1 MTLTL
6 RPYQTEAIAAVKRA
20 WGTVNATMLV
30 AATGLGKTVIF
41 NSLLAEVL
49 TPGKRGLILAHRR
62 ELITQSLTR
71 LEQHDPA
78 LALRTGIVMANSNQ
92 VASDLI
98 VATIQ
103 TLASEKR
110 LRQVLAHGKIDYL
123 ITDECFPA
131 GTLIDGKPI
140 ETIHIGETVTAW
152 DETQAR
158 LTSGR
163 VTRLYK
169 RLAPAHLIRITAQ
182 GITITCTPEHP
193 ILCNGKWTPARNI
206 QLGDYLS
213 HEQDHSTTMR
223 RMRHSLFATQL
234 EFHHDPGLLGSLQS
248 NSACRK
254 TEGCL
259 PALPPMRKDRRVQR
273 QTSPGFSSQG
283 QGLLLGRVQ
292 NTLFETALLGNS
304 QRHQSPLC
312 QRTHETAQPDE
323 QSERQSQDA
332 KEAQGQGVGEWGA
345 GRQRRDHRA
354 TSAACACIRLGN
366 RSSYSNGQSQ
376 GKRVS
381 ILLQSGHRQPCP
393 QNRRRSGWAIAQTAR
408 ASVGRSE
415 KDRFVRSVRVES
427 VEVLERGSDGRFEHL
442 CPDGY
447 VYNLEV
453 AHYHTYLANGVIV
466 HNCHH
471 ATAKAY
477 TNLYETLQQVNP
489 ALKHLGVTATPI
501 RADGDGLS
509 KTYQSVAAKYD
520 IGWGIKNGYLA
531 PVRWLEVKTGIS
543 LKGIRSQA
551 GDFSARQLAD
561 VFETSNCFDLVVH
574 THQQYGADRPFL
586 AYTVSVE
593 GAHTLAA
600 KFNAAGIPVGS
611 ADAST
616 PDDTRKQLI
625 RQLERGELRG
635 LINMGLWTEGLDIP
649 QVSLIHQV
657 RPTQSDG
664 LYVQIIGR
672 ALRTH
677 PGKADAL
684 ILDYAPKD
692 ARNIAMFG
700 DILGV
705 PLDKKEYSARETQ
718 EAEEAEGPIQAGF
731 TFDGEYRFL
740 NGDPMEIV
748 VRELNYLEQ
757 SPWSWHRTPDGWLT
771 LGLGKAAD
779 QIERTLVMRPPQN
792 GHDEYTLYGVAKR
805 PVQFDHEGQPVRWSN
820 EQAHYLKSAPFEE
833 LHALAEAYANK
844 HGSAVLAGKQR
855 GWRNEPPSMGQ
866 IQYARRL
873 GIFQPGLSK
882 GELANRI
889 TMHLAVRAVE
899 RGL

>member
-6 RPYQTEAIAAVKRA
+6 RPYQTEAIQTVKRE
-20 WGTVNATMLV
+20 WEKVDATMLV

-41 NSLLAEVL
+41 NSLLADVL

-62 ELITQSLTR
+62 ELITQPLDR
-71 LEQHDPA
+71 LAQHYPA
-78 LALRTGIVMANSNQ
+78 LALRAGVVMAHSNQ

-98 VATIQ
+98 VATVQ

-123 ITDECFPA
+123 VTDE
-131 GTLIDGKPI
+131 
-140 ETIHIGETVTAW
+140 
-152 DETQAR
+152 
-158 LTSGR
+158 
-163 VTRLYK
+163 
-169 RLAPAHLIRITAQ
+169 
-182 GITITCTPEHP
+182 
-193 ILCNGKWTPARNI
+193 
-206 QLGDYLS
+206 
-213 HEQDHSTTMR
+213 
-223 RMRHSLFATQL
+223 
-234 EFHHDPGLLGSLQS
+234 
-248 NSACRK
+248 
-254 TEGCL
+254 
-259 PALPPMRKDRRVQR
+259 
-273 QTSPGFSSQG
+273 
-283 QGLLLGRVQ
+283 
-292 NTLFETALLGNS
+292 
-304 QRHQSPLC
+304 
-312 QRTHETAQPDE
+312 
-323 QSERQSQDA
+323 
-332 KEAQGQGVGEWGA
+332 
-345 GRQRRDHRA
+345 
-354 TSAACACIRLGN
+354 
-366 RSSYSNGQSQ
+366 
-376 GKRVS
+376 
-381 ILLQSGHRQPCP
+381 
-393 QNRRRSGWAIAQTAR
+393 
-408 ASVGRSE
+408 
-415 KDRFVRSVRVES
+415 
-427 VEVLERGSDGRFEHL
+427 
-442 CPDGY
+442 
-447 VYNLEV
+447 
-453 AHYHTYLANGVIV
+453 
-466 HNCHH
+466 CHH
-471 ATAKAY
+471 ATANAY
-477 TNLYETLQQVNP
+477 QKLYATLQEVNP
-489 ALKHLGVTATPI
+489 HLKHLGVTATPV

-509 KTYQSVAAKYD
+509 KTYHSVAAKYD
-520 IGWGIKNGYLA
+520 IGWGIQNGFLA

-561 VFETSNCFDLVVH
+561 VFETGNCFDLVVH
-574 THQQYGADRPFL
+574 THQKYGLERPFL

-625 RQLERGELRG
+625 RKLERGELKG
-635 LINMGLWTEGLDIP
+635 LVNMGLWTEGLDIP

-672 ALRTH
+672 ALRTY

-705 PLDKKEYSARETQ
+705 PLDKKEYTERETQ
-718 EAEEAEGPIQAGF
+718 EAEEEEVPIQAGF

-748 VRELNYLEQ
+748 VRELHYLEQ
-757 SPWSWHRTPDGWLT
+757 SPWSWHRAPDGWLT

-792 GHDEYTLYGVAKR
+792 GKDDYTLYGVAKR
-805 PVQFDHEGQPVRWSN
+805 PVQFDHEGQPVRWGN

-873 GIFQPGLSK
+873 GIFHPGLSK